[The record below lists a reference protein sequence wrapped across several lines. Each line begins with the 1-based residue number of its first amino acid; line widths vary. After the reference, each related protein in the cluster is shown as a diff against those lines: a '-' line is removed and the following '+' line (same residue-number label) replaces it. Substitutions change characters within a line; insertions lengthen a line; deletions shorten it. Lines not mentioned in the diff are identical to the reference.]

1 MYKYNDTR
9 LNDFVVMN
17 KLYFDLAE
25 MDVSKAYASL
35 YNRFHKSWGWDSLP
49 PDSKLEN
56 NIRIGKISAV
66 CNQDDVYRGIL
77 KHYFTML
84 ELTNNIKI
92 YKWIKDAIVCDKVN
106 AKKYSDNVL
115 DIIPKT
121 EFKVMIF
128 LELNSHIALLN
139 DNTLEIKGSVMDKE
153 FIYPFGLYVDV
164 LGYLYNNKYIFQDM
178 SYIMKTNTMT
188 NIRTTIQSAID
199 TIIYTENLSAQ
210 KIIHYFGI
218 PIPGESKKLYFFE
231 NNMEI
236 QVNDSD
242 IDPFILK
249 RINRKKYFS
258 KDSLFF
264 LKLIIENIS
273 TI

>member
-9 LNDFVVMN
+9 MNDFVVLN

-35 YNRFHKSWGWDSLP
+35 YNRFYKSWGWESLP

-56 NIRIGKISAV
+56 NIRIGKISKY
-66 CNQDDVYRGIL
+66 CFQDDVYRGIL
-77 KHYFTML
+77 KQYFTMI
-84 ELTNNIKI
+84 EKTNDIKI
-92 YKWIKDAIVCDKVN
+92 YKWIKDAIICDKYK
-106 AKKYSDNVL
+106 AIKYSDSVL

-121 EFKVMIF
+121 NFKVVIF
-128 LELNSHIALLN
+128 LQLNSHIALLS

-153 FIYPFGLYVDV
+153 LIYPMGLYVDI
-164 LGYLYNNKYIFQDM
+164 LNYLYNNKFIFGEM
-178 SYIMKTNTMT
+178 TYIMKSNTMT
-188 NIRTTIQSAID
+188 KIRSTIQSAID
-199 TIIYTENLSAQ
+199 TIIYNNDLSAQ

-218 PIPGESKKLYFFE
+218 PIPDDTKKLYFIE
-231 NNMEI
+231 NGMEI

-264 LKLIIENIS
+264 LKLILENIS